1 MDSLKKF
8 IIRNFSELPLLE
20 PLLDNKFILAT
31 PSGIIMGTPVFDEQS
46 TEELPFTNLTNSLIT
61 TYREDHGISDDV
73 RLEGSD
79 GVLYLKDVT
88 IQNGVHV
95 TSLPYMWV
103 FYDQI
108 VGVSIG
114 KSINQPC
121 TSSLSSL

>member
-1 MDSLKKF
+1 MDSFKKY
-8 IIRNFSELPLLE
+8 IIRRFSELPLSE
-20 PLLDNKFILAT
+20 LLFDNKLILAT
-31 PSGIIMGTPVFDEQS
+31 PSGIIMGTPVFDEKS
-46 TEELPFTNLTNSLIT
+46 TEELPFTNFINSLGSI
-61 TYREDHGISDDV
+61 YREDHDISEDA
-73 RLEGSD
+73 RLEGND
-79 GVLYLKDVT
+79 GYLYLKDVT
-88 IQNGVHV
+88 IRNGVHC